1 MSLFNLLYKTI
12 LDQIIQANIAFAG
25 NAQRF
30 AIACVPFLVLLVFRP
45 AVSGIV
51 NRYS

>member
-1 MSLFNLLYKTI
+1 MI

-30 AIACVPFLVLLVFRP
+30 AIACVPFLVLLLVFLTS
-45 AVSGIV
+45 VSGIV